1 MAIWPISRF
10 HEVILKYMNG
20 KKRAVWAILLLI
32 ISVCIHLYSLDSMRV
47 ESGYSHQFFASFS
60 RILRLSLGWIPFS
73 IGDFL
78 YGIFIGWFIWQGYRL
93 IRRLLKIRKRPVSW
107 TVMRSVL
114 LNIFIFCCSL
124 YIIFNLFWGINYNRM
139 GIAWQLGLKME
150 KYSTADLQNM
160 NALLVEKVN
169 QSKAVLVKNKAAY
182 PGYREM
188 FTKVSEAYTALS
200 RTYPFIKYEP
210 ASLKSSM
217 WGWLGNYTGFTG
229 YYNPF
234 TGEGQVNTSVPK
246 FLQPFIACHEVAHQ
260 VGYAKEMEANFVGYL
275 AASRS
280 PDTLLHYS
288 VYLDLFTYANRNLFF
303 TDSTSANRYRK
314 QLLPA
319 VVDDYKEWIRFNRNH
334 QSIAEPVIRWLYGKF
349 LQGNKQPQGI
359 MSYDEV
365 TSFLISYYKKF
376 GMI

>member
-1 MAIWPISRF
+1 MNVKKKAI
-10 HEVILKYMNG
+10 
-20 KKRAVWAILLLI
+20 WAILLLI
-32 ISVCIHLYSLDSMRV
+32 ISVAIHVYSLDSMRV

-60 RILRLSLGWIPFS
+60 RLLRLSLGWIPFS

-78 YGIFIGWFIWQGYRL
+78 YGIGVGWLIWQAYRL
-93 IRRLLKIRKRPVSW
+93 TRRLLAIRKKPANW
-107 TVMRSVL
+107 SVISAFL
-114 LNIFIFCCSL
+114 MNLFIFFSSL
-124 YIIFNLFWGINYNRM
+124 YIVFNVFWGINYNRM

-150 KYSTADLQNM
+150 KYSTADLQNI

-169 QSKAVLVKNKAAY
+169 QSKAVLVKNKTSY
-182 PGYREM
+182 PTNREM
-188 FTKVSEAYTALS
+188 FAKVSEAYTAL
-200 RTYPFIKYEP
+200 TGVYPFIKYEP
-210 ASLKSSM
+210 VSLKSSM

-234 TGEGQVNTSVPK
+234 TGEGQVNTSVPE

-319 VVDDYKEWIRFNRNH
+319 VVDDYKEWIRFNRRH
-334 QSIAEPVIRWLYGKF
+334 QSFAEPVIRWLYGKF
-349 LQGNKQPQGI
+349 LQGNRQPQGI